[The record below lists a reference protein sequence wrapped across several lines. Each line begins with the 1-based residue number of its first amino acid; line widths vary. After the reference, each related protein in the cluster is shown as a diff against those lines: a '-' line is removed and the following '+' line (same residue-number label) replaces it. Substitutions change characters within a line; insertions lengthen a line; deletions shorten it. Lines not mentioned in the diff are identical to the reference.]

1 MLTQHQDN
9 QSTSQAD
16 LDLMAELNT
25 SCFNLR
31 SNIYR
36 LVSEMDDKE
45 EGLGMLDIFFSKFLK
60 QKWNKIAEILFL

>member
-1 MLTQHQDN
+1 MINFQVETAQNNVQLLDEMLTQHQDN

-45 EGLGMLDIFFSKFLK
+45 EGLGMFS
-60 QKWNKIAEILFL
+60 